1 MMQRRFILVYAATL
15 LGVGPVFAL
24 PLSTLENSYAFLVR
38 KAAICMRFAPT
49 EANPLRDRALIA
61 ELRQRGRL
69 LDSFKCG
76 RCRYDLAGHAD
87 AAYYVKTCGVLSLS
101 AKP

>member
-1 MMQRRFILVYAATL
+1 MQRRFILVCAAAL
-15 LGVGPVFAL
+15 LAVGPVFAL

-38 KAAICMRFAPT
+38 KAAICMRSTPT
-49 EANPLRDRALIA
+49 EANPLRDRALIE
-61 ELRQRGRL
+61 ELREQGRL

-76 RCRYDLAGHAD
+76 RCRYDLAGDAD
-87 AAYYVKTCGVLSLS
+87 ATYYVKTCGALSLD